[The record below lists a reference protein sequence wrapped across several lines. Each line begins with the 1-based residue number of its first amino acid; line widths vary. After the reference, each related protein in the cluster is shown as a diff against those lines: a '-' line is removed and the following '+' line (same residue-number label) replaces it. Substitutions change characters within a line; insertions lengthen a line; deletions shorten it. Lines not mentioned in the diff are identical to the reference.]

1 MSNAETK
8 SLPGAVAPSGK
19 HNFDEVLQSTIKE
32 TLTGVFGNRSARTI
46 IRTMERVHSLRLI
59 DVPEKGQMFNSALKE
74 ILGTGHQIIE
84 DLILENFSIKL
95 GQKFEYI
102 KEYAFADYINNMKGS
117 K

>member
-1 MSNAETK
+1 MSKTETK
-8 SLPGAVAPSGK
+8 SLPGAVAPSGE
-19 HNFDEVLQSTIKE
+19 HNFDEVLQLTIRE

-46 IRTMERVHSLRLI
+46 IRTMERVHSLRLE
-59 DVPEKGQMFNSALKE
+59 DVPEKGQMFNSALEE

-95 GQKFEYI
+95 GQKFEYV
-102 KEYAFADYINNMKGS
+102 ENYAFADYINNMKGS

>member
-1 MSNAETK
+1 MSKTETK

-19 HNFDEVLQSTIKE
+19 HNFDEVLQLTIRE

-46 IRTMERVHSLRLI
+46 IRTMERVHSLRLE
-59 DVPEKGQMFNSALKE
+59 DVPEKGQMFNSALEE

-102 KEYAFADYINNMKGS
+102 ENYAFADYINNMKGS